1 MKLVIAEKPS
11 VARDLARVLGVR
23 QKREGFLEGEG
34 MVVTWCVGHLT
45 ELEQPA
51 HYDPRW
57 RRWTLDTLPM
67 VPQRFELRVR
77 KGVGKQWKVVRRLLR
92 DRRFEE
98 VVNACDAGR
107 EGELIFRN
115 VYQLAQSQLPIRRL
129 WLSSLT
135 DQAIRG
141 AWASLLPGTRFEA
154 LGDAARCR
162 SEADWLVGLNATR
175 AMTCAARRAGGDRLL
190 SVGRVQTPTL
200 VMIVTRDRAIETFV
214 PKTFWVV
221 KATFSV
227 KREGAD
233 PTWQA
238 AWFQVPASKVEAVR
252 DEVPHAER
260 LADEQVARAV
270 AAAAEGREGVV
281 ETASRARITE
291 SPPLL
296 YDLTSLQRRANQRYG
311 FDAAKTLEIAQ
322 ALYERHKLITYPR
335 TDARYLTPDQVAG
348 LKDIVRGLA
357 SVPGFAP
364 FATPLLALPIQPGKR
379 VVDASEVGDH
389 PAIIPTGRTPRRLTR
404 DETRVYDL
412 VARRFLAALSDDAV
426 FEKTVLVVVVDSGDV
441 LLPGSIAV
449 PLRFRARG
457 RVCLHQGWRAVDP
470 PGRDRETE
478 LPRAEQGERA
488 RVEQVG
494 PVEGH
499 TKPPRPHTDASLLRA
514 METAGRALDDA
525 QLKRALRSAGLGTPA
540 TRAAI
545 LKTLVE
551 RGFVERRQRALHA
564 TERGRALVDAIS
576 VEELKSAELTGR
588 WEARLSA
595 MAEGRE
601 RRERFMSDVV
611 EHLHGIVKA
620 IASAPP
626 PLVGEVTEGPT
637 PPLGACPVC
646 G

>member
-34 MVVTWCVGHLT
+34 VVVTWCVGHLT

-238 AWFQVPASKVEAVR
+238 AWFQVPASEVEAVR

-260 LADEQVARAV
+260 LADEKVARAV

-296 YDLTSLQRRANQRYG
+296 YDLTSLRPGALRKAQADHLPPHRRAVPHPRPG
-311 FDAAKTLEIAQ
+311 CRPEGHRAWVGIGPGVRPLRHPAPRPAHPAWEAGGGCLRGRGPPRHHPHRPHSAPPHSGRDAGVRPGGA
-322 ALYERHKLITYPR
+322 ALPGRPVRRCRVREDRAGGGGGLRRCSAPR
-335 TDARYLTPDQVAG
+335 VDCRPAPFPGPGKGVSAP
-348 LKDIVRGLA
+348 GLA
-357 SVPGFAP
+357 CGGPTGARPRNRVAPRRAGGAGPG
-364 FATPLLALPIQPGKR
+364 G
-379 VVDASEVGDH
+379 
-389 PAIIPTGRTPRRLTR
+389 TGRT
-404 DETRVYDL
+404 
-412 VARRFLAALSDDAV
+412 
-426 FEKTVLVVVVDSGDV
+426 G
-441 LLPGSIAV
+441 
-449 PLRFRARG
+449 RG
-457 RVCLHQGWRAVDP
+457 AHQA
-470 PGRDRETE
+470 
-478 LPRAEQGERA
+478 
-488 RVEQVG
+488 
-494 PVEGH
+494 
-499 TKPPRPHTDASLLRA
+499 
-514 METAGRALDDA
+514 
-525 QLKRALRSAGLGTPA
+525 
-540 TRAAI
+540 
-545 LKTLVE
+545 
-551 RGFVERRQRALHA
+551 
-564 TERGRALVDAIS
+564 
-576 VEELKSAELTGR
+576 
-588 WEARLSA
+588 
-595 MAEGRE
+595 
-601 RRERFMSDVV
+601 
-611 EHLHGIVKA
+611 
-620 IASAPP
+620 APP
-626 PLVGEVTEGPT
+626 PHRCLPASRHGDRRQGARRRAAETRPAKRRAWDAGHPSRDPQDPGGAGVRGATPARAARHRTGSRPRRCNFGGRAEERRAHRAVGGSPFGNGR
-637 PPLGACPVC
+637 GA
-646 G
+646 GTS